1 MSGKLSAVLSLP
13 LSPRSEQMLESPGW
27 PRWIEEA
34 LACRP
39 EPEGATN
46 IPGAEAP
53 APAIPLRSGF

>member
-1 MSGKLSAVLSLP
+1 
-13 LSPRSEQMLESPGW
+13 MLDSPGW

-53 APAIPLRSGF
+53 ARSDPAPVRLLSRVSPGLEVVPTGFLPFG